1 MKKLLIL
8 ILAAAILLS
17 GCVDKTVQTVKNGDN
32 ISVDYVGSFQDGK
45 VFDTSIESVAKANNL
60 SNPNAQYEPLNFTV
74 GTRSVIEGLDE
85 GVIGMKVGDTKTLTI
100 PPEKGYPIDPSR
112 IQVSPIIQELPA
124 TSVIPRVLEVPTSQF
139 EQVFGPN
146 HSVGDTVTIPDTNI
160 NVTITNMTPEISLK
174 YNLNVGSNIWDSR
187 APWNETVIKIDDK
200 NITVK
205 PKITKNE
212 IIQFQGA
219 PFNTTV
225 IDVNDTNITL
235 RHNRIPDKRITV
247 PGMFGQMEDMKVSFN
262 ETSVIMDRNSEV
274 AGKTLLFNIT
284 LRSIEK

>member
-1 MKKLLIL
+1 MAVWIKQ
-8 ILAAAILLS
+8 
-17 GCVDKTVQTVKNGDN
+17 DKTVKNGDN

-45 VFDTSIESVAKANNL
+45 VFDTSIESVARANNL
-60 SNPNAQYEPLNFTV
+60 SNPSAQYEPLNFTV
-74 GTRSVIEGLDE
+74 GKRSVIEGFDE

-100 PPEKGYPIDPSR
+100 PPEKGYPVDPSR
-112 IQVSPIIQELPA
+112 IQVSPIIQDLPA
-124 TSVIPRVLEVPTSQF
+124 TSVIPRVLEVPSSQF
-139 EQVFGPN
+139 EQIFGPN

-174 YNLNVGSNIWDSR
+174 YNLIVGSNIWDSR

-274 AGKTLLFNIT
+274 AGKTLLFNVT
-284 LRSIEK
+284 LRSIDK

>member
-174 YNLNVGSNIWDSR
+174 YNLIVGSNIWDSR
-187 APWNETVIKIDDK
+187 VPWNETVIKIDDK

-274 AGKTLLFNIT
+274 AGKTLLFNVT

>member
-8 ILAAAILLS
+8 ILAAAILFS

-45 VFDTSIESVAKANNL
+45 VFDTSIESVARANNL
-60 SNPNAQYEPLNFTV
+60 SNPSAQYEPLNFTV
-74 GTRSVIEGLDE
+74 GTRSVIEGFDE

-100 PPEKGYPIDPSR
+100 PPEKGYPVDPSR
-112 IQVSPIIQELPA
+112 IQVSPIIQDLPA
-124 TSVIPRVLEVPTSQF
+124 TSVIPRVLEVPSSQF
-139 EQVFGPN
+139 EQIFGPN

-160 NVTITNMTPEISLK
+160 NLTITNMTPEISLK
-174 YNLNVGSNIWDSR
+174 YNLIVGSNIWDSR

-212 IIQFQGA
+212 MMQKEEKIVSVLLAMAVLSLIIGYFGFIPQVAAYSEDSKIGE
-219 PFNTTV
+219 
-225 IDVNDTNITL
+225 
-235 RHNRIPDKRITV
+235 RIYLEGTIPSKYILS
-247 PGMFGQMEDMKVSFN
+247 PIFES
-262 ETSVIMDRNSEV
+262 SE
-274 AGKTLLFNIT
+274 
-284 LRSIEK
+284 

>member
-74 GTRSVIEGLDE
+74 GKRSVIEGFDE
-85 GVIGMKVGDTKTLTI
+85 GVIGMKVGDTRTLTI
-100 PPEKGYPIDPSR
+100 PPEKGYPVDPSR
-112 IQVSPIIQELPA
+112 IQVSPIIQEIPA
-124 TSVIPRVLEVPTSQF
+124 TSVIPRVLEVPKSQF

-146 HSVGDTVTIPDTNI
+146 RSVGDTVTIPDTNI
-160 NVTITNMTPEISLK
+160 NVTITNMTSEISLK
-174 YNLNVGSNIWDSR
+174 YNLIVGSNIWDSR

-247 PGMFGQMEDMKVSFN
+247 PGMFGQMVDMKISFN
-262 ETSVIMDRNSEV
+262 ETSIIMDQNSEV
-274 AGKTLLFNIT
+274 AGKTLIFNVT
-284 LRSIEK
+284 LRSIDK